1 MYERK
6 EANGG
11 QRVDLAREPIGRALS
26 RSMAP
31 GDAADRGI
39 DAFIEQRHRRRVE
52 TEGERAEEAV
62 WAETTRCEEA
72 RRRELVRASRL
83 DWWRYLEGVYA
94 RRSRECGELADE
106 LEGGAA

>member
-1 MYERK
+1 MDVMK
-6 EANGG
+6 P
-11 QRVDLAREPIGRALS
+11 EPGRALS
-26 RSMAP
+26 RSIAP
-31 GDAADRGI
+31 GDAADKGI

-62 WAETTRCEEA
+62 WAETTRREEA

-83 DWWRYLEGVYA
+83 DWWRYLEGVYL

-106 LEGGAA
+106 LEASA